1 MNRLVKVRG
10 FDDEVSGGGSAA
22 DDDDVE
28 IDDVTFFTG

>member
-28 IDDVTFFTG
+28 IDDVTFCTG

>member
-10 FDDEVSGGGSAA
+10 FDDEDSGGGSAV

-28 IDDVTFFTG
+28 IDDVTFCTG